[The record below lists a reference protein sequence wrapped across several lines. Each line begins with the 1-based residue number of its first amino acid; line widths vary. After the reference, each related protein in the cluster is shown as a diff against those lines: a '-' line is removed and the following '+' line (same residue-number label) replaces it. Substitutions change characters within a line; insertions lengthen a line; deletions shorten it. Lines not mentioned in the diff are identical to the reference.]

1 MQKRLSIIQILLFT
15 LISISPTFCL
25 DETRFL
31 AQADSLFDKKKF
43 AEAKELY
50 QQLYDEG
57 YYTPSTLLKMAFV
70 SEGLSQNAKALFYL
84 NAYYQ
89 ATEDQKAY
97 DKIQVLANAQ
107 LLTGYEVSDFNKII
121 IWFSNRSSYIIIL
134 CSIGILICTGL
145 MLYSKK
151 KKFTNGKLA
160 SGFVSLVFIG
170 LIFFTGNF
178 LSYPASAVVAKQ
190 TYFMSGP
197 SAGASLL
204 GMINDGHQISLAGE
218 TDIWAKVNWRGKE
231 GFIKKMDLLQYQ

>member
-43 AEAKELY
+43 AEAIELY

-121 IWFSNRSSYIIIL
+121 IWFSNRSPYIIIL

-145 MLYSKK
+145 
-151 KKFTNGKLA
+151 
-160 SGFVSLVFIG
+160 I
-170 LIFFTGNF
+170 
-178 LSYPASAVVAKQ
+178 
-190 TYFMSGP
+190 
-197 SAGASLL
+197 
-204 GMINDGHQISLAGE
+204 
-218 TDIWAKVNWRGKE
+218 
-231 GFIKKMDLLQYQ
+231 